1 MKDFSSE
8 DSQDQNEVPV
18 TMVTYKV
25 TDMSKKFNISNSI
38 SIQGLDVSVFYPS
51 AGYSTPGI
59 ASERTDF
66 IKEIYYVKNS
76 FGRHRVVRVKA
87 QDINLLT
94 KSVNEFVNQLSIT
107 DSLKSIILSD
117 STYTEE
123 YVKKYGQKINPHH
136 PINKFSEVELREF
149 LKIPQIS
156 ERYPEYVL

>member
-8 DSQDQNEVPV
+8 EVHNQIEVPV

-25 TDMSKKFNISNSI
+25 TDMSKKFANC
-38 SIQGLDVSVFYPS
+38 
-51 AGYSTPGI
+51 YSMPGI
-59 ASERTDF
+59 FIERTDF

-123 YVKKYGQKINPHH
+123 YVKKYGQNINPHH
-136 PINKFSEVELREF
+136 PINKFSEVELKEF